1 MTAISVVM
9 GVYNAGV
16 LLAPTLD
23 SILAQTE
30 RDFECIV
37 VDDGSTD
44 ASPQILA
51 DYAARDSRI
60 RVITQQN
67 AGLTRALITGCAAAR
82 GTYIARHDAG
92 DLSHPRRFE
101 LQRALLD
108 ANRELAF
115 VSCAT
120 QYTGPELE
128 PLFVTSGTGLAM
140 NPIRIIDLD
149 RENGVAD
156 GPAHHGSVMFR
167 RDCYERA
174 GGYRPQ
180 FYYGQDWDLWYR
192 LAEEGMF
199 QILPEVLYTARITPD
214 GISTASRETQH
225 RIGMLSHKALLAR
238 ARHESDAAI
247 LEEARQLR
255 PVRRRGRR
263 ARAAGFYFIGEAL
276 RRNGDVRA
284 RRYLRQS
291 IAAWPFSIPSWLRL
305 VQSLRLK
312 SKVRTASS

>member
-9 GVYNAGV
+9 GVYNGDA
-16 LLAPTLD
+16 LLGPTLD

-30 RDFECIV
+30 GDFECII

-44 ASPQILA
+44 ATPQILA
-51 DYAARDSRI
+51 AYANRDPRI
-60 RVITQQN
+60 RVLTQQN
-67 AGLTRALITGCAAAR
+67 AGLTRALIAGCAAAR

-92 DLSHPRRFE
+92 DLSNPRRFE

-120 QYTGPELE
+120 QYAGPELE
-128 PLFVTSGTGLAM
+128 PLFITSGTGLAID
-140 NPIRIIDLD
+140 PIRMIDLD

-167 RDCYERA
+167 RDCYEKA

-192 LAEEGMF
+192 LADEGTF
-199 QILPEVLYTARITPD
+199 QILPDVLYTARVTAE

-225 RIGMLSHKALLAR
+225 RIGTLSYKALLAR
-238 ARHESDAAI
+238 ARNESDTAI
-247 LEEARQLR
+247 LEEAATLR
-255 PVRRRGRR
+255 PVRSRSRR
-263 ARAAGFYFIGEAL
+263 ARADGLYFIGEAL
-276 RRNGDVRA
+276 RRNGDGRA
-284 RRYLRQS
+284 RRYLRQA
-291 IAAWPFSIPSWLRL
+291 IAAWPFSIPSWFRFL
-305 VQSLRLK
+305 QSLRLK
-312 SKVRTASS
+312 SKVGAASG